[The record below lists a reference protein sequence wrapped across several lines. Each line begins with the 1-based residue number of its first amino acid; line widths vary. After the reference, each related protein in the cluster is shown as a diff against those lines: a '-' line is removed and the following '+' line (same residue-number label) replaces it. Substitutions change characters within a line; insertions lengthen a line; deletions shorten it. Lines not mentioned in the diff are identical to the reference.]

1 MSIPEFTAE
10 ASIYKS
16 TSNYATG
23 TAGAARTAIAAVRP
37 QQLSHFVVSGVW
49 AYLLRTCRRRCLPE
63 FFGCL
68 SRDPACDCESNCASV
83 CNVPGWSEA
92 QRYSCR
98 QICQIDCEES
108 CGQKHLDSCRT
119 QYDECVSGC
128 YASVLARLRAGPA
141 IVTAHTRG

>member
-1 MSIPEFTAE
+1 MSMREFTAE

-16 TSNYATG
+16 TGNYATG
-23 TAGAARTAIAAVRP
+23 TAGAARTAIAAVMP
-37 QQLSHFVVSGVW
+37 QQLSPFVVSGVW
-49 AYLLRTCRRRCLPE
+49 AYLLRSCRRRCLPE
-63 FFGCL
+63 IFRCL
-68 SRDPACDCESNCASV
+68 SRDPACDCESNCSSV

-92 QRYSCR
+92 ERFSCE
-98 QICQIDCEES
+98 QMCQIGCEEA
-108 CGQKHLDSCRT
+108 CGQNHLDSCRA